1 MDLTETKKKTPS
13 RKECEE
19 AIKKILSREM
29 LLEEGRNHHFKTA
42 VDFMGY
48 FESLYPASA
57 ALTKQVQRAVK
68 NMDMP
73 KDENGYFIINKT
85 KTELRKEQEI
95 TRVLVETEAHLK
107 DYDSP
112 LEVVFLEVDKTRR
125 GYLMELF
132 YESEAVREK
141 FVTMVEA
148 VNGIVFYTENRN
160 QLSVMLRSLLR
171 EESAQ

>member
-1 MDLTETKKKTPS
+1 M
-13 RKECEE
+13 
-19 AIKKILSREM
+19 
-29 LLEEGRNHHFKTA
+29 
-42 VDFMGY
+42 
-48 FESLYPASA
+48 
-57 ALTKQVQRAVK
+57 
-68 NMDMP
+68 
-73 KDENGYFIINKT
+73 
-85 KTELRKEQEI
+85 
-95 TRVLVETEAHLK
+95 ETEAHLK